1 VADALRDVQPDLG
14 VTNTDQ
20 DYAEAEE
27 LLVAAGW

>member
-1 VADALRDVQPDLG
+1 LRDVQPDLG